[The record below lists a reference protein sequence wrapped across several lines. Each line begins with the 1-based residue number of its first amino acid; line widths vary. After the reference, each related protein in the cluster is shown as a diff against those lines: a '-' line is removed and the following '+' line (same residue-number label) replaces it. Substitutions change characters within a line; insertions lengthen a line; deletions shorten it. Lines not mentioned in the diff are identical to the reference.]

1 MHCRFVWIICESCE
15 ERCCAS
21 INNSDVINPITGNV
35 WRCLKSAG
43 GGSIRP
49 PPHISN
55 VSQERGL
62 KFLHNIPMYI
72 NYICANFQR
81 NICIMTIKI
90 DQNKFNHYNP
100 LAEMTGS
107 TVKSGNSN

>member
-1 MHCRFVWIICESCE
+1 MSNEHPNKNDHRSGGAVKEGCPYPYYRQRLEVFKIG
-15 ERCCAS
+15 R
-21 INNSDVINPITGNV
+21 
-35 WRCLKSAG
+35 

-62 KFLHNIPMYI
+62 KFLHNIFMYI

>member
-1 MHCRFVWIICESCE
+1 MRHWLRW
-15 ERCCAS
+15 
-21 INNSDVINPITGNV
+21 INPITGNV